1 MKFFSYALAYALICF
16 VLYLVFKIFRFAFVR
31 LKAYI
36 LNRKLSKFAD
46 TEKLADLEKKDD

>member
-16 VLYLVFKIFRFAFVR
+16 VLYLVFKVFRFAFVR

-36 LNRKLSKFAD
+36 LRRKVSKFAD
-46 TEKLADLEKKDD
+46 TDKNGDTEKKDD